1 MADRAGVRLLP
12 SVGSV
17 VPVQP
22 RWHRE
27 GLATLVA
34 PVGRLWVG
42 VDVAL
47 HVLLQGGPRG
57 EILLTE
63 AAVVG
68 SSLGSRQLLRRPGG
82 VDALLDHHQ
91 LLADPRLKICWVHQ
105 GFHEAIAREMSRWL
119 NVSRWTEGWVAPV
132 PVSTRKPPD
141 GGRARLQTGVSLERG
156 SCSLLLGKDPLC
168 LTQPWFALLK
178 VKTVKTLFHVSCS
191 TPPTHAKV

>member
-1 MADRAGVRLLP
+1 MADRAEVRLLP
-12 SVGSV
+12 SVGPV

-68 SSLGSRQLLRRPGG
+68 SSLGSSQLLRRPGG

-91 LLADPRLKICWVHQ
+91 LVPDPRLKICWVHQ
-105 GFHEAIAREMSRWL
+105 GFTQVERWRWISRWL
-119 NVSRWTEGWVAPV
+119 CASLRTEQAVAAQYEEIPSRG
-132 PVSTRKPPD
+132 
-141 GGRARLQTGVSLERG
+141 ARGLLTGVSLERG
-156 SCSLLLGKDPLC
+156 S
-168 LTQPWFALLK
+168 
-178 VKTVKTLFHVSCS
+178 
-191 TPPTHAKV
+191 

>member
-1 MADRAGVRLLP
+1 MADRAEVRLLP
-12 SVGSV
+12 RVGPV

-22 RWHRE
+22 CCHRE
-27 GLATLVA
+27 GLAALVA

-91 LLADPRLKICWVHQ
+91 LLLDSRFEVCWVHQ
-105 GFHEAIAREMSRWL
+105 GF
-119 NVSRWTEGWVAPV
+119 TE
-132 PVSTRKPPD
+132 
-141 GGRARLQTGVSLERG
+141 
-156 SCSLLLGKDPLC
+156 
-168 LTQPWFALLK
+168 F
-178 VKTVKTLFHVSCS
+178 
-191 TPPTHAKV
+191 